1 MRSTILLATTL
12 LCALALS
19 APAAAAPPP
28 KPFSAD
34 YEVLQDGKKLGTG
47 RIELRALGNGRWEL
61 MTRSE
66 ATQGLFAAAG
76 VQREE
81 RSQLRWSG
89 DLPETVE
96 YRMQQKA
103 AWSRRE
109 QRLVVDAAAKRAR
122 STYKDQTTDLPYRPG
137 LLDKHGV
144 TAAIMSDLAA
154 GRRGDFHYTVAE
166 RRVVEPQQF
175 RTAANVRLRTAIGT
189 MRAVRVERV
198 REAGEGRTTRIWF
211 AREHGW
217 LPLRITQHEADGETL
232 EMRITAIR

>member
-1 MRSTILLATTL
+1 MRPTLLLATTL
-12 LCALALS
+12 LFASAL
-19 APAAAAPPP
+19 PAAAEPPP

-47 RIELRALGNGRWEL
+47 RIELRAMGNDHWEL
-61 MTRSE
+61 TTRSE

-76 VQREE
+76 VRREE
-81 RSQLRWSG
+81 RSLLRWTG
-89 DLPETVE
+89 DVPETVE

-103 AWSRRE
+103 AWSSRE
-109 QRLVVDAAAKRAR
+109 QRLVVDAAAKRAS
-122 STYKDQTTDLPYRPG
+122 STYKDQTTELPYRPG
-137 LLDKHGV
+137 LVDKHGV

-166 RRVVEPQQF
+166 RRMVEPQHF
-175 RTAANVRLRTAIGT
+175 RTAANVRLRTALGT

-198 REAGEGRTTRIWF
+198 RESGDGRTTRIWF

>member
-1 MRSTILLATTL
+1 MRPTILLAITL
-12 LCALALS
+12 LCASAL
-19 APAAAAPPP
+19 PAVAAPPP

-47 RIELRALGNGRWEL
+47 RIELRATGNGRWEL

-76 VQREE
+76 VRREE
-81 RSQLRWSG
+81 RSLLRWTG
-89 DLPETVE
+89 DVPETVD

-103 AWSRRE
+103 AWSSRE
-109 QRLVVDAAAKRAR
+109 QRLMVDAAAKRAR

-166 RRVVEPQQF
+166 RRMVESQHF

-198 REAGEGRTTRIWF
+198 REAGDGRTTRIWF